1 MKFVQIGILI
11 ALVVCGALLFMVWK
25 GRTPEPAAETIP
37 TATEQAPVPSE
48 PAAAA
53 PATETAPAAQ
63 EQSKP
68 APTTKRSSA
77 PAAATKTAPAMGTK
91 SEPAPVVKETT
102 PQPEQR
108 VAETRTP
115 AAPVTPPAPPPP
127 RKVTVQAGTLIPV
140 RVGETLDSSK
150 MQVGDTFTATLDQP
164 LSVDGLVI
172 AERGARVEGKVS
184 EIEQSGR
191 VKGVAAMAI
200 HLTKL
205 RTNDGQSVLIETD
218 VYRKLAPQTRG
229 KDAKKVGIGAGLGAV
244 IGAIAG
250 GGKGAAIGAGV
261 GGAAG
266 AGTAAATRGDP
277 AVIPVETRLEFR
289 LNSPV
294 TVTEKVK

>member
-1 MKFVQIGILI
+1 MKLVQIGILI

-25 GRTPEPAAETIP
+25 GRAPEPAAETIP

-48 PAAAA
+48 PAAA

-63 EQSKP
+63 ERSKP

-77 PAAATKTAPAMGTK
+77 PVAATKTAPAMETK
-91 SEPAPVVKETT
+91 SEPAPVVSEPT

-108 VAETRTP
+108 AAETTMP
-115 AAPVTPPAPPPP
+115 VAPMRPPAPPPP

-140 RVGETLDSSK
+140 RIGETLDSSR

-164 LSVDGLVI
+164 LNVDGLVI

-184 EIEQSGR
+184 EIQQSGR
-191 VKGVAAMAI
+191 VKGVAAMAV

-205 RTNDGQSVLIETD
+205 RTSDGQSVLIETD

-250 GGKGAAIGAGV
+250 GGKGAAIGARR
-261 GGAAG
+261 GAARLVR
-266 AGTAAATRGDP
+266 ALP
-277 AVIPVETRLEFR
+277 LQPVGSRRHSGGNTLEFK